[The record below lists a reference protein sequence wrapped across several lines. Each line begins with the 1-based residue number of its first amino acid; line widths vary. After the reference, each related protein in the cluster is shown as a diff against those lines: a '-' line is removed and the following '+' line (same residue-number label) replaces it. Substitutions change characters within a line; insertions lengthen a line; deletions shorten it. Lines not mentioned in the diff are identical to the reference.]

1 MVNENASDRQ
11 KIAQQRIENVLR
23 QITTDFKFG
32 PSTTERPDLQMG
44 VTSRINPAI
53 TMSASTAFLDDVFN
67 TTESTPQLSPSVASL
82 DVETE
87 KPREDFVYDFDVT
100 VESHNLF
107 EVIAAAVTSYE
118 SQAATE
124 IKDIVFTIQ
133 QTDNRSEPVIMIQM
147 SEFSNTTIVN
157 VKISNETITPL
168 ILKVTPED
176 FMQFDPVNDD
186 VTFDT
191 TKLAN
196 ILEDNI
202 MNSEK
207 MEPVELSPEEIA
219 EVLSTLVDV
228 NDEKRMEIL
237 ISDKTVTA
245 MINGNVFEMMS
256 TEKFPKVEKFSLDL
270 TAMPMEPSDIFLNK
284 EVKELIYQYFI
295 NNLRSKDGDVS
306 SNQHPEEDSSHD
318 QFQLEL
324 PVFGISISSQNISSN
339 LTDPGLDPGLETDTA
354 DEASITTLSSVKSG
368 DNVMLTFPVF
378 GFNITSPGSESETSD
393 KQPVT
398 SQVTSSASSP
408 ASKIGN
414 NGAVEWLGNSDLVI
428 AKP

>member
-207 MEPVELSPEEIA
+207 IEPVELSPEEIA

-270 TAMPMEPSDIFLNK
+270 TAMPMEPSDILFEGVMQSVIFKMYRINFLK
-284 EVKELIYQYFI
+284 THF
-295 NNLRSKDGDVS
+295 NNY
-306 SNQHPEEDSSHD
+306 
-318 QFQLEL
+318 
-324 PVFGISISSQNISSN
+324 
-339 LTDPGLDPGLETDTA
+339 
-354 DEASITTLSSVKSG
+354 
-368 DNVMLTFPVF
+368 
-378 GFNITSPGSESETSD
+378 
-393 KQPVT
+393 
-398 SQVTSSASSP
+398 
-408 ASKIGN
+408 
-414 NGAVEWLGNSDLVI
+414 
-428 AKP
+428 